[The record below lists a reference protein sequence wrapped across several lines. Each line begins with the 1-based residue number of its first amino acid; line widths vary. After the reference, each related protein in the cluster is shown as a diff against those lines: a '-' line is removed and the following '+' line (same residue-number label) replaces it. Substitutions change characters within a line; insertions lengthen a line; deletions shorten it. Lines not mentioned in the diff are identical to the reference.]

1 MAVSLFDRYTVSKLW
16 QPAKA
21 SFLITR
27 TLSGIVTVR
36 MSSRPANSLSC
47 ITRRRCG
54 TINSVELFSTA
65 VSCLLDFMELN
76 DCGRLSTNLIVQG
89 RCFFNLKVKKLTN
102 KAPTLFYMSE
112 TSGLTECPSLSS
124 LPLEGAITFLFV
136 LLQRRVADIT
146 SRCQGKLHRFE
157 VVVFQQGSEYS
168 GDYV

>member
-36 MSSRPANSLSC
+36 MLSRPANSLSC

-54 TINSVELFSTA
+54 TISSVELFSTA

-102 KAPTLFYMSE
+102 NAPTLFYMSE
-112 TSGLTECPSLSS
+112 TSGLTECPSRHRCPWKGQLHFFLSS
-124 LPLEGAITFLFV
+124 CLQPSHTERILTKPL
-136 LLQRRVADIT
+136 
-146 SRCQGKLHRFE
+146 
-157 VVVFQQGSEYS
+157 
-168 GDYV
+168 